1 MNYSF
6 ARKFETNVN
15 FPNVVST
22 AGLACAVAWLCGGGP
37 GFAVASIILDE
48 MDGTIARATGQTST
62 FGAEY
67 DWAIDIAL
75 QGAVAVKIGHPVML
89 LLSVPASVAARES
102 DTRPPFGSWRAMGML
117 YALAT
122 GQSPK

>member
-6 ARKFETNVN
+6 ARRIEAVN
-15 FPNVVST
+15 LPNITST
-22 AGLACAVAWLCGGGP
+22 AGLACAIAWLCGGGP

-48 MDGTIARATGQTST
+48 MDGTIARATGQTSK
-62 FGAEY
+62 FGGEY

-75 QGAVAVKIGHPVML
+75 QGAVAVKIGAPWAL
-89 LLSVPASVAARES
+89 LVSIPASVAAREG
-102 DTRPPFGSWRAMGML
+102 DHRPPFGSWRAMGMV

-122 GQSPK
+122 GRSPKG